1 MIKSSQAILQ
11 RLRKDD
17 YMPISFD
24 KERRVFKI
32 DSLNSTYAIG
42 IFDGDFLVHL
52 YYGKKI
58 PDTNLISTAF
68 RGGFASISPLTA
80 STADNWYF
88 SPDIQPMEYSCNGSG
103 DYRLAALSIRDSE
116 GRATTDIRYV
126 DHKIYS
132 GKPKLKSLP
141 STYCNTDDEADT
153 LEIITLDKFTGAKV
167 TLCYTAFKNH
177 SIITQSV
184 KIENTGKE
192 AFDIEKVA
200 SCCVNF
206 PSMSYNM
213 INLYGSWIKERTVC
227 TRHLAHGIQSVAS
240 KRGSSSHNHNPFVA
254 LVDDKGGEDYGDA
267 FGFNFVY
274 SGNFAIDIETD
285 YLDCTRLVMGI
296 NPIDFNWYL
305 EPGEEFQAPEAV
317 MAYSANGLGEM
328 SRTFHDFYS
337 NNLIRGSWKKKKR
350 PLLINSWEGSGFD
363 FDDETLVR
371 YAKQAKELGCELL
384 VMDDG
389 WFGVRNR
396 DDSSLGDWYVNED
409 KLNGPLSKLI
419 ERVNA
424 EGMEF
429 GIWYEPEMISPDSD
443 IYRAHPDWCVHVEG
457 RDISPAR
464 QQYVIDMTRQD
475 VRDNIFNQMYDVL
488 SKNNIA
494 YLKWDYNRPISEPAS
509 MALDKKHQKEFF
521 HRFILGTYELMDRI
535 TSAFPNIL
543 FESCAG
549 GGGRYDPGILYYM
562 PQTWASDNTDPI
574 ERLKIQFGTSMCYPA
589 ASMGAHVS
597 ASKRAGL
604 ETKAAVALWGTFGYE
619 LDPKHLSDE
628 EKETVKKTSELYHK
642 YYDLTHYGD
651 LYRIIAPTED
661 EFKCAWSFVAKDKSA
676 ALLTVITKT
685 RTPHTFLN
693 IRLKGLDENK
703 MYVNEADG
711 EIYSGALLMNAG
723 INLSIGGDI
732 DGGTNFMVHFKEA

>member
-1 MIKSSQAILQ
+1 
-11 RLRKDD
+11 
-17 YMPISFD
+17 MPISFD
-24 KERRVFKI
+24 KERKIFKI
-32 DSLNSTYAIG
+32 DSLDSTYAVG
-42 IFDGDFLVHL
+42 IFEGDFLVQL

-80 STADNWYF
+80 STSDNGYF
-88 SPDIQPMEYSCNGSG
+88 SLDIQPMAYSCNGSG
-103 DYRLAALSIRDSE
+103 DFRLSALSIRDSE

-132 GKPKLKSLP
+132 GKPKLKGLP
-141 STYCNTDDEADT
+141 ATYCNSDDEADT
-153 LEIITLDKFTGAKV
+153 LEIIALDKFTGAKI

-192 AFDIEKVA
+192 AFDIEKIA

-213 INLYGSWIKERTVC
+213 VNLYGTWARERTA
-227 TRHLAHGIQSVAS
+227 TTHHLVHGIQSVAS

-267 FGFNFVY
+267 FGFNLVY

-285 YLDCTRLVMGI
+285 YLECTRLVMGI

-305 EPGEEFQAPEAV
+305 EPGEEFQSPEAV
-317 MAYSANGLGEM
+317 MAYSPNGLGGM
-328 SRTFHDFYS
+328 SRTFHDFYN
-337 NNLIRGSWKKKKR
+337 NNLIRGTWKNKKR
-350 PLLINSWEGSGFD
+350 PLLINSWEGSRFD

-389 WFGVRNR
+389 WFGVRNC

-535 TSAFPNIL
+535 TSAFPDIL
-543 FESCAG
+543 FESCSG
-549 GGGRYDPGILYYM
+549 GGGRYDPGMLYYM

-574 ERLKIQFGTSMCYPA
+574 ERLRIQFGTSMCYPA
-589 ASMGAHVS
+589 SSMGAHVS
-597 ASKRAGL
+597 ASDRAGL

-619 LDPKHLSDE
+619 LDPKHLSDDD
-628 EKETVKKTSELYHK
+628 KEVVKKTSALYHK
-642 YYDLTHYGD
+642 YYDLTHNGD

-661 EFKCAWSFVAKDKSA
+661 EFKCAWSFVAKDKSE
-676 ALLTVITKT
+676 ALLTVIIKN

-703 MYVNEADG
+703 MYVNEANG

-723 INLSIGGDI
+723 VNLSVGGDF

>member
-1 MIKSSQAILQ
+1 
-11 RLRKDD
+11 
-17 YMPISFD
+17 MPISFD
-24 KERRVFKI
+24 KERRIFKI
-32 DSLNSTYAIG
+32 DSLGSTYAIG
-42 IFDGDFLVHL
+42 IFDGEFLVHL

-58 PDTNLISTAF
+58 PDNNLLSTAF
-68 RGGFASISPLTA
+68 RGGFASISPNTA
-80 STADNWYF
+80 STADNGLF
-88 SPDIQPMEYSCNGSG
+88 SLDIQPMEYSCNGSG
-103 DYRLAALSIRDSE
+103 DFRLAALSIRDSQ
-116 GRATTDIRYV
+116 GRATTDIRYLE
-126 DHKIYS
+126 HRIYS
-132 GKPKLKSLP
+132 GKPKLEGLP
-141 STYCNTDDEADT
+141 ATYCNSDDEADT
-153 LEIITLDKFTGAKV
+153 LEIVTLDKFTGAKV
-167 TLCYTAFKNH
+167 TLIYTAFKNH

-184 KIENTGKE
+184 KIENTGNE

-213 INLYGSWIKERTVC
+213 VNLYGTWIGERTVQ

-254 LVDDKGGEDYGDA
+254 LVDDNGGEDYGDA

-296 NPIDFNWYL
+296 NPIDFAWNL
-305 EPGEEFQAPEAV
+305 EPGETFQSPEAV

-328 SRTFHDFYS
+328 SRTFHDFYN
-337 NNLIRGSWKKKKR
+337 NNLIRGTWKNKKR
-350 PLLINSWEGSGFD
+350 PLLINSWEGSGFS

-389 WFGVRNR
+389 WFGVRNC
-396 DDSSLGDWYVNED
+396 DDSSLGDWYVNEE

-429 GIWYEPEMISPDSD
+429 GIWFEPEMISPDSD

-464 QQYVIDMTRQD
+464 QQYVIDMTRKD

-494 YLKWDYNRPISEPAS
+494 YLKWDYNRPITEPAS
-509 MALDKKHQKEFF
+509 MALDKKHQREFF
-521 HRFILGTYELMDRI
+521 HRFILGTYELMERI

-549 GGGRYDPGILYYM
+549 GGGRYDPGMLYYM
-562 PQTWASDNTDPI
+562 PQTWCSDNTDPI
-574 ERLKIQFGTSMCYPA
+574 ERLRIQFGTSMCYPA
-589 ASMGAHVS
+589 SSMGAHVS
-597 ASKRAGL
+597 ASRRAGI

-619 LDPKHLSDE
+619 LDPKHLTDE
-628 EKETVKKTSELYHK
+628 QKEEVKKASALYHK
-642 YYDLTHYGD
+642 YYDVIHYGD
-651 LYRIIAPTED
+651 LYRIIAPTEN
-661 EFKCAWSFVAKDKSA
+661 EFKCAWSFVAKDKSE
-676 ALLTVITKT
+676 ALLTVIYKNHP
-685 RTPHTFLN
+685 PHRFLN

-711 EIYSGALLMNAG
+711 QVYSGALLMNAG
-723 INLSIGGDI
+723 INLTSHEDSGC
-732 DGGTNFMVHFKEA
+732 GTNIMVHFTEA

>member
-1 MIKSSQAILQ
+1 
-11 RLRKDD
+11 
-17 YMPISFD
+17 MPISFD
-24 KERRVFKI
+24 KERKIFKI
-32 DSLNSTYAIG
+32 DSLDSTYAVG
-42 IFDGDFLVHL
+42 IFEGDFLVQL

-80 STADNWYF
+80 STSDNGYF
-88 SPDIQPMEYSCNGSG
+88 SLDIQPMAYSCNGSG
-103 DYRLAALSIRDSE
+103 DFRLSALSIRDSE

-132 GKPKLKSLP
+132 GKPKLKGLP
-141 STYCNTDDEADT
+141 ATYCNSDDEADT
-153 LEIITLDKFTGAKV
+153 LEIIALDKFTGAKI

-192 AFDIEKVA
+192 AFDIEKIA

-213 INLYGSWIKERTVC
+213 VNLYGTWARERTA
-227 TRHLAHGIQSVAS
+227 TTHHLVHGIQSVAS

-267 FGFNFVY
+267 FGFNLVY

-285 YLDCTRLVMGI
+285 YLECTRLVMGI

-305 EPGEEFQAPEAV
+305 EPGEEFQSPEAV
-317 MAYSANGLGEM
+317 MAYSPNGLGGM
-328 SRTFHDFYS
+328 SRTFHDFYN
-337 NNLIRGSWKKKKR
+337 NNLIRGTWKNKKR

-389 WFGVRNR
+389 WFGVRNC

-535 TSAFPNIL
+535 TSAFPDIL
-543 FESCAG
+543 FESCSG
-549 GGGRYDPGILYYM
+549 GGGRYDPGMLYYM

-574 ERLKIQFGTSMCYPA
+574 ERLRIQFGTSMCYPA
-589 ASMGAHVS
+589 SSMGAHVS
-597 ASKRAGL
+597 ASDRAGL

-619 LDPKHLSDE
+619 LDPKHLSDDD
-628 EKETVKKTSELYHK
+628 KEVVKKTSALYHK
-642 YYDLTHYGD
+642 YYDLTHNGD

-661 EFKCAWSFVAKDKSA
+661 EFKCAWSFVAKDKSE
-676 ALLTVITKT
+676 ALLTVIIKN

-693 IRLKGLDENK
+693 VRLKGLDENK

-723 INLSIGGDI
+723 VNLSVGGDF